1 MQEVINLNIDNYL
14 NKSKKKNEWWIWVF
28 ASMFILSGLA
38 LSISSLCLLVNSY
51 ASSMYL
57 AAYAGAIGS
66 GLTLSLAGLTQILV
80 FIHRVQDEKAKKL
93 DNVVHD
99 YTNFF
104 IKNYHWNEMISL
116 IFLHINKKLDVTLKF
131 DEKRVVISYSNS
143 ISNFK
148 ELRRRYLY
156 LLTVYLYKQDLFV
169 GMLKD
174 KYNFDINHKNI
185 SKAIFNAYSAFD
197 TEIKKSAMSVEKIL
211 QAKQNHKYEDEFYN
225 FNMKERIKNYSLVIM
240 PYFLI
245 IIHDNQNFNFAAKA
259 IDLLPF
265 MMYYLGAKD

>member
-1 MQEVINLNIDNYL
+1 MQEVINLKIDNYL
-14 NKSKKKNEWWIWVF
+14 EDNKKKNEWWVWLF
-28 ASMFILSGLA
+28 ALLFILSGLS
-38 LSISSLCLLVNSY
+38 LSVASLCLLINSY
-51 ASSMYL
+51 AFSTYL

-80 FIHRVQDEKAKKL
+80 FIHRVQDEKAKRL

-104 IKNYHWNEMISL
+104 IKNYQWNEMISL
-116 IFLHINKKLDVTLKF
+116 ILFHINKKLDVSLKF
-131 DEKRVVISYSNS
+131 EDKRVIINYSDS
-143 ISNFK
+143 IPNFK

-156 LLTVYLYKQDLFV
+156 LLAISLYKQDLFV

-174 KYNFDINHKNI
+174 KYNFDVDKKNI
-185 SKAIFNAYSAFD
+185 SKILLNTYSAFD
-197 TEIKKSAMSVEKIL
+197 TEIKKSAMSVEKML
-211 QAKQNHKYEDEFYN
+211 QSKQNYKYEDKFYN
-225 FNMKERIKNYSLVIM
+225 FNMKERIRNYSLVVM

-259 IDLLPF
+259 VDLLPF
-265 MMYYLGAKD
+265 MIYYLGTKD